1 MAFGTAT
8 VITRG
13 GFSIIANRIMN
24 TPTVNSPRYVAMGV
38 GATGAGRTAAAADT
52 ALSSEVETRSAGV
65 ETQTTTTETGDTYQ
79 CVGVVTATAAR
90 SVDEAG
96 LFNDPTAGTMFLSAT
111 FTIIPLSIND
121 SLQLTCK
128 CKIS

>member
-13 GFSIIANRIMN
+13 GFSIIANRISAS
-24 TPTVNSPRYVAMGV
+24 PTIDSPRYVAMGV
-38 GATGAGRTAAAADT
+38 GATGAARTAAASDT
-52 ALSSEVETRSAGV
+52 ALSSEVESRSAGV

-79 CVGVVTATAAR
+79 CVGVVTATASR
-90 SVDEAG
+90 NVDEAG
-96 LFNDPTAGTMFLSAT
+96 LFNASTGPTMFLSAT
-111 FTIIPLSIND
+111 FTIIPLSTND